1 MSKLISA
8 TLIVTTLLLT
18 PTNNSQVTLAGTC
31 ASNCG
36 AKPLQFTPGQY
47 IRVQVANRTPRVLKL
62 EKLPEMRR
70 ITLQPGQ
77 EYRVDRESATEPN
90 FSILFWDDTGRSLQ
104 ANVSKPNFGT
114 LRLELRP
121 SEKFPGYRSL
131 YILNDGKVNVF

>member
-8 TLIVTTLLLT
+8 TLIATALLFT
-18 PTNNSQVTLAGTC
+18 PPNNSSVTLAGTC
-31 ASNCG
+31 ASHCG
-36 AKPLQFTPGQY
+36 KRPLEFTPGQY
-47 IRVQVANRTPRVLKL
+47 IRVQVVNRTPRVLKL

-70 ITLQPGQ
+70 ISLEPGK
-77 EYRVDRESATEPN
+77 EYVVDVESATEPN
-90 FSILFWDDTGRSLQ
+90 FSLLFWDDTGRSLD
-104 ANVSKPNFGT
+104 ASAYKPNFGT

>member
-1 MSKLISA
+1 MSKLMSA
-8 TLIVTTLLLT
+8 TLIATALLLT
-18 PTNNSQVTLAGTC
+18 PTNNSNVTLAGTC

-47 IRVQVANRTPRVLKL
+47 IRLQVVNRTPRVLKL

-77 EYRVDRESATEPN
+77 EYRTEQQSGTNPN
-90 FSILFWDDTGRSLQ
+90 ISLLFWDDTGRSLE
-104 ANVSKPNFGT
+104 AVASKPNFGT

-121 SEKFPGYRSL
+121 SNKFPGYRSL
-131 YILNDGKVNVF
+131 YILNDGKVNIF

>member
-8 TLIVTTLLLT
+8 TLIATALLLT
-18 PTNNSQVTLAGTC
+18 PTNNYQVTLAGTC

-36 AKPLQFTPGQY
+36 PRPLQFTPGQY
-47 IRVQVANRTPRVLKL
+47 IRVQVVNRTPRVLKL

-70 ITLQPGQ
+70 ISLEPGK
-77 EYRVDRESATEPN
+77 EYSVDMESATEPN
-90 FSILFWDDTGRSLQ
+90 FSLLFWDDTGRSLQ

-121 SEKFPGYRSL
+121 SNQFPGYRSL